1 MNSEK
6 NILSYFELTPIAH
19 PSQADPRATITRSI
33 ADAQLHPLDADFEHG
48 GTWAGVTRLIEIIY
62 LDLLKLGRTEVVE
75 KHNYELHMVLAGY
88 RDRLPLKYGSLTDV
102 SRGMEKT
109 RNFPLDR
116 AYRIAHG
123 LIELVMEWR
132 SIAGAEP
139 PCILL
144 VENFSRAQHLARRF
158 FLDLARR
165 ASHRANLAVIVACQS
180 PEFEFKTGESFL
192 SAVPVSI
199 PSSFGGLSAGI
210 TNPIISHQEAGKC
223 LETLFTFEGVELNYP
238 RVLAWYKSA
247 GDSFGYARAALA
259 ALHACNHFGYY
270 YEASTFVQPVL
281 QHFDRLTDGNEEN
294 RWNYAGN
301 LYHSLVVQGAVEEA
315 RHIIEHVAKPFLT
328 QTALLAKVEYVL
340 GIMDLRHQTP
350 PNMAG
355 AEFHLT
361 SAVDLIRSAQADLD
375 PHEYVFLKVFIENG
389 LAFLRARQ
397 GRRQEA
403 IQLCQDGYDL
413 LTREL
418 GADKHKLHRSVL
430 QYNTAQV
437 YAMMGEL
444 ETALRYYDYAI
455 QMDPNYSEYYNE
467 VGNIYQRQ
475 GRFEEALNA
484 YDMAVK
490 LSAPYPEVHFNR
502 AICLAR
508 GGQWQAALESCNYT
522 LELKPDQPDAFVLRA
537 EICEQLGKPD
547 EALTSYDGAIELS
560 GNLVT
565 ARVNKAV
572 LLFNKGLFDPALAE
586 MNFVISIENAE
597 SAHYENRAAIYKEMG
612 KWDLC
617 KQDEQTAELLRNRSG
632 MQVAQAAS

>member
-1 MNSEK
+1 MNAE
-6 NILSYFELTPIAH
+6 NNTPFYFELTPITRSV
-19 PSQADPRATITRSI
+19 PGPRPATVARSI
-33 ADAQLHPLDADFEHG
+33 ADAQLHALDADFEHG
-48 GTWAGVTRLIEIIY
+48 GTWAGVSTFIEAIY
-62 LDLLKLGRTEVVE
+62 LDLLKRGRTEPLE
-75 KHNYELHMVLAGY
+75 KHNYELHMVLAQY
-88 RDRLPLKYGSLTDV
+88 RERLPLKYGSLTDV
-102 SRGMEKT
+102 SSGIEKT

-123 LIELVMEWR
+123 LIDLVMEWR
-132 SIAGAEP
+132 SIAGADM

-144 VENFSRAQHLARRF
+144 IENFSHAQHLARRF
-158 FLDLARR
+158 LLDLARR
-165 ASHRANLAVIVACQS
+165 ASRRANLAVIVACES
-180 PEFEFKTGESFL
+180 STFEFKSGESFL
-192 SAVPVSI
+192 SAVPVYL
-199 PSSFGGLSAGI
+199 PASFCGLSAGI
-210 TNPIISHQEAGKC
+210 TNPIRSEEEAAKC
-223 LETLFTFEGVELNYP
+223 LQTLFTFERVELNCP
-238 RVLAWYKSA
+238 RVLAWYRST
-247 GDSFGYARAALA
+247 GDGFGYAKAALA

-281 QHFDRLTDGNEEN
+281 QYFDRITAGSQEN

-301 LYHSLVVQGAVEEA
+301 LYHSLVVQGRVEEA

-328 QTALLAKVEYVL
+328 QNALLAKVEYVL

-350 PNMAG
+350 PDLAG
-355 AEFHLT
+355 AERHLT
-361 SAVDLIRSAQADLD
+361 SGVDLIRSAQAELD

-444 ETALRYYDYAI
+444 DTALRYYDYAI

-475 GRFEEALNA
+475 GRFEEALKS
-484 YDMAVK
+484 YEMAIQ

-508 GGQWQAALESCNYT
+508 SEQWQAALESCDYS
-522 LELKPDQPDAFVLRA
+522 LELKPDQPDALVLRA
-537 EICEQLGKPD
+537 EICEQLEKPE
-547 EALTSYDGAIELS
+547 EALTSYDCAIELA
-560 GNLVT
+560 GNLVA

-572 LLFNKGLFDPALAE
+572 LLYNKGLFDPALAE
-586 MNFVISIENAE
+586 MNSVISIEQSE
-597 SAHYENRAAIYKEMG
+597 SGHYENRAAIYREMG

-617 KQDEQTAELLRNRSG
+617 KKDEEMAELLRNRG
-632 MQVAQAAS
+632 NMQVAQAAS